1 MGKIEIEILVC
12 LFHIVSKA
20 FEMPD
25 FFSKAIPTVATIGIQ
40 INIRPLSM
48 TVKITIMNIPSPLVG

>member
-12 LFHIVSKA
+12 LFHIVSKG

-25 FFSKAIPTVATIGIQ
+25 SFSKAIPTVATIGIQ
-40 INIRPLSM
+40 INMRPLSVA
-48 TVKITIMNIPSPLVG
+48 VKVT